1 VHDALLIEGP
11 ASEIED
17 AVTVT
22 RKAMSEASA
31 AVLGG
36 MQIATDVKVVSY
48 PDRYSDPRGE
58 VMWTRVNDLLD
69 MREVDDMREVRDMQ

>member
-1 VHDALLIEGP
+1 MHDALLIEGP